1 LKSDLDDDDDYEDI
15 WLKCKPDSSNNTK
28 AICEGIIY
36 EEGEYYLTVNGT
48 KFEDITVTVKEVPL
62 LRNYS
67 PISI

>member
-1 LKSDLDDDDDYEDI
+1 
-15 WLKCKPDSSNNTK
+15 LKCKPDSSNNTK